1 MSIRRIARAFTR
13 LQRLFKPLPGICCL
27 CRHPRIRGLETA
39 VANCFRDGILARNN
53 QPIRHIRRLQ
63 QRMNLFFDK
72 IEAALMRLPK
82 GFVGGEYAEL
92 VPIFIQDPHLRDA
105 DLEIDA

>member
-39 VANCFRDGILARNN
+39 VADDFRCGILARHN
-53 QPIRHIRRLQ
+53 QPILHICRLQ
-63 QRMNLFFDK
+63 QRMNAAVLPAFVTLLEPLEDVELLM
-72 IEAALMRLPK
+72 EANRKQRAVERI
-82 GFVGGEYAEL
+82 G
-92 VPIFIQDPHLRDA
+92 
-105 DLEIDA
+105 